1 MLTLFLLGILNT
13 YPGFAGPMH
22 RWTDTP
28 LALVAHLEPPTE
40 KEAKSKGSGETPA
53 YESVDA
59 LLDALEKAAEPVQ
72 NLSAKIRYTT
82 EDTLLGDTT
91 TRTGELHFRRAPATG
106 ARQFAVSFVSLQ
118 SGDTV
123 EKVSKDYIFDG
134 IYLVERLNDEKQFF
148 KRQTVRTG
156 EQIDPLSIDGPFPL
170 PLGQKK
176 ADILKRFEAE
186 MLEPDAE
193 GARKGFLHIRLTA
206 RNRGQ
211 EENLDTVD
219 LWYDPAT
226 LMPRKV
232 IVKEKAESGDINTA
246 ELAEVTVNGPAADDA
261 LYDTKEPAREE
272 GWFVEIA
279 PLKDE

>member
-1 MLTLFLLGILNT
+1 MFFMLAILNC
-13 YPGFAGPMH
+13 YPGFVGPMQ
-22 RWTDTP
+22 RWDDAP
-28 LALVAHLEPPTE
+28 IAMLAHLEPPAGSD
-40 KEAKSKGSGETPA
+40 AKNGGASANTA

-59 LLDALEKAAEPVQ
+59 LLDALEKAAEPVHD
-72 NLSAKIRYTT
+72 LSAKIRYTT

-91 TRTGELHFRRAPATG
+91 TRTGALHFRRAPATG
-106 ARQFAVSFVSLQ
+106 ARQFAVRFVSLQ

-176 ADILKRFEAE
+176 ADILKRFEAA

-193 GARKGFLHIRLTA
+193 GVRKGFLHIRLTA
-206 RNRGQ
+206 RDRSA

-219 LWYDPAT
+219 LWYDPVT
-226 LMPRKV
+226 LMPSKV
-232 IVKEKAESGDINTA
+232 IVKEKAESGDVNTA
-246 ELAEVTVNGPAADDA
+246 ELADVTVNGPAADDS